1 MVASTSF
8 LTGLVTALLR
18 SMFAVILVAFLI
30 AAVFLVALVA
40 HGALWIDLLVAIA
53 CFNAGLI
60 LVMAIYVAHRRTH
73 SA

>member
-1 MVASTSF
+1 MVAFTSF

-18 SMFAVILVAFLI
+18 SMLSVILVAFLI
-30 AAVFLVALVA
+30 AVVFLIALIM
-40 HGALWIDLLVAIA
+40 HGASWLDLLLAVA

-60 LVMAIYVAHRRTH
+60 FVMAVYVAHRRAH